1 MSVIRLQATKPT
13 WRNPRKKIMGGEGIG
28 RIVVCMECKVLVSIR
43 NPVHLH
49 HWLKEAPLQMSDFAT
64 TFFLLFR
71 FRWKKVS
78 IWPIFSHCL
87 STRVRLHSFPWLL
100 DIAYNMHLI
109 LQSPWFFQRLSKQKC
124 IVEIVEWAPAEETF
138 ILFQISL
145 AMFFSNVA
153 LNMKFIPGL
162 WVTTCFHEWGLRRSI
177 DS

>member
-13 WRNPRKKIMGGEGIG
+13 LRNPRKKIMGGEGIG
-28 RIVVCMECKVLVSIR
+28 GIVVCMECKVLVSIR
-43 NPVHLH
+43 NPVHLR

-64 TFFLLFR
+64 TFFLLLR

-109 LQSPWFFQRLSKQKC
+109 LQSPWFFQRLSRQKC

-153 LNMKFIPGL
+153 LNKRLIPGL
-162 WVTTCFHEWGLRRSI
+162 WVTTCFHE
-177 DS
+177 

>member
-71 FRWKKVS
+71 FRWEKSVDLTYFQPLPINPCPS
-78 IWPIFSHCL
+78 SFFSMVAGHCIQHAPYFTVTLIFSEIIQAKMHCWNRWMG
-87 STRVRLHSFPWLL
+87 TGWGNLHIIPNITCHVFSQMWPW
-100 DIAYNMHLI
+100 IWN
-109 LQSPWFFQRLSKQKC
+109 S
-124 IVEIVEWAPAEETF
+124 
-138 ILFQISL
+138 SL
-145 AMFFSNVA
+145 AF
-153 LNMKFIPGL
+153 
-162 WVTTCFHEWGLRRSI
+162 EWRHAFMSG
-177 DS
+177 D